1 MKGNERK
8 LLVLG
13 ASAPMAAQ
21 SEATGVSS
29 SSSSSG
35 GGERNTKKNRKF
47 VCEFSCDIFFQNFIK
62 KKQFFLC
69 LSGPPHT
76 KAPAAKTIAPGKNG
90 KKIAPGKNGIIK

>member
-35 GGERNTKKNRKF
+35 GGERNTKQIEKSKF
-47 VCEFSCDIFFQNFIK
+47 FGELVFDIFFQIFI
-62 KKQFFLC
+62 
-69 LSGPPHT
+69 
-76 KAPAAKTIAPGKNG
+76 
-90 KKIAPGKNGIIK
+90 